1 MFNGGLVVRDVA
13 DAAFDV
19 SVTLTAPLPEP
30 EAGDTVAHET
40 GLEAVHEQLFPLAF
54 TRMANGPPPLT
65 ASVPLAKMLVEPQ
78 GVPELLGQVAMLISR
93 RATRLVAR
101 RMRRHALAVS

>member
-65 ASVPLAKMLVEPQ
+65 ASVPLALEASTVT
-78 GVPELLGQVAMLISR
+78 L
-93 RATRLVAR
+93 
-101 RMRRHALAVS
+101 HVSAS